1 MTVEIFVRN
10 GMINNRY
17 IQFELIEGDK
27 QGESW
32 VDWEI
37 TKEKRETNLTGWVDI
52 NKHKAS
58 DV

>member
-37 TKEKRETNLTGWVDI
+37 TKEKREANLTGWVDI

-58 DV
+58 DM